1 MKALS
6 DRGRIVGSLMA
17 TVAVREGSLDAE
29 LLLSPE
35 LVLVSPPEVAAR
47 ARALLPDPVAFV
59 PTRPATV
66 AVAAKPR
73 RIGAA
78 FLLGFYLFN
87 TVVPLALC
95 VAAIRGAI

>member
-1 MKALS
+1 VVSA
-6 DRGRIVGSLMA
+6 MA
-17 TVAVREGSLDAE
+17 TMAVREGSLDAE

-35 LVLVSPPEVAAR
+35 LVLVAPPEVAAR

-59 PTRPATV
+59 PSRPAPVAV

-73 RIGAA
+73 RIGPA
-78 FLLGFYLFN
+78 FLLGFYLMN